1 MAKKKKHTYESYLEI
16 EKLLSSQSPQTTADS
31 ELLFIIIH
39 QVNEL
44 WFKLMIHE
52 FENAINS
59 LYENDELLAYKRL
72 SRITQILTLLVRTW
86 DVLTTLTPHEFRVF
100 RETVGKDN
108 ASGFQ
113 SHQYRIVEFLL
124 GLKDRERSF
133 ETDKDSNPV
142 KVDIIKMQEGAKIQR
157 ELERYRKKP
166 AIYDAT
172 LYLLN
177 QRFPNKNVPSQ
188 PRNGDFTIK
197 HKYSRPVYDI
207 WWSIYTRP
215 RNYMSLFQ
223 LGERLVDIEDA
234 FRQWRFRHLTTV
246 SRVIGKNTG
255 TGGSIGLKYLQ
266 KTAIES
272 METSLFPEIWDV
284 RNHIYDPK

>member
-16 EKLLSSQSPQTTADS
+16 EKLLSSQSPQT
-31 ELLFIIIH
+31 
-39 QVNEL
+39 
-44 WFKLMIHE
+44 
-52 FENAINS
+52 
-59 LYENDELLAYKRL
+59 
-72 SRITQILTLLVRTW
+72 
-86 DVLTTLTPHEFRVF
+86 

-234 FRQWRFRHLTTV
+234 FRQWRFRHLT
-246 SRVIGKNTG
+246 
-255 TGGSIGLKYLQ
+255 GGSIGLKYLQ